1 MSADAAARR
10 RARVTW
16 RWVELRMMLPL
27 LILLPIG
34 FAATNIYRTASA
46 DPGPMFLAAIY
57 IVMMLAAHFV
67 LVATG
72 NRGDPLLLPLV
83 AVIGGIGLVMLNR
96 LAPDLGSTS
105 AFGLNLNVAQ
115 TQLLWFGVGL
125 LAMLTIAI
133 GLRDDRFLRHY
144 KYTWALAGIALL
156 IFTFLFGT
164 EVNGARLWIY
174 LGPIGFQPT
183 EFIKIVLV
191 LFIAGYL
198 AEHRAL
204 LRDASL
210 RLGPIRMPPLPYL
223 LPMLAIF
230 VLVMLVV
237 IVGKDLG
244 TALLFFGIFLT
255 MLFVATGRR
264 SYVLIGLLL
273 FLAGSF
279 VASRLFEH
287 VARRVDAW
295 LDPFADPSGA
305 GYQTVQALYAFGR
318 GGLFGEG
325 LGQSLLP
332 TTGGRFFG
340 VETDFIFA
348 VIAEELGVIG
358 ACGLLAVT
366 LALVFRGLRV
376 AILARDDFS
385 AMLAVG
391 LTVSLGLQ
399 TLIITAGIVK
409 LIPLTGITFPF
420 VSYGGSSLLASF
432 IIIGLLLAISH
443 RSAVAAE
450 RDGRGP

>member
-1 MSADAAARR
+1 
-10 RARVTW
+10 
-16 RWVELRMMLPL
+16 MMLPL

-237 IVGKDLG
+237 VVSKDLG

-450 RDGRGP
+450 QDGRGP